1 MAAASGVTVA
11 KADPAMA
18 LLIDPMLAIVIM
30 VGLPFGIMFRT
41 ARMIGE
47 RKSKAAI
54 QRDLIVSVL
63 ISGANFVLAAMIA
76 VRLSLS
82 YLEALLLAVVVA
94 ATGVKAIIKF
104 STWAWRRLIRD
115 DVAEMQGQKAQEDQR
130 LLSALRAIER
140 DREGGDTRYSK
151 KRQGDNDDA

>member
-1 MAAASGVTVA
+1 MWHVSAKYAFPMAAAASGVTVA
-11 KADPAMA
+11 KAEPGVA
-18 LLIDPMLAIVIM
+18 LLIDPMLAIVIL

-47 RKSKAAI
+47 RKSRAAI

-82 YLEALLLAVVVA
+82 YLEALLLAVIVA
-94 ATGVKAIIKF
+94 ATGVKAILKF
-104 STWAWRRLIRD
+104 STWAWKRLIRD
-115 DVAEMQGQKAQEDQR
+115 DVAEIQGERRQAEQR
-130 LLSALRAIER
+130 ELSRLRAIER
-140 DREGGDTRYSK
+140 ERGE
-151 KRQGDNDDA
+151 